1 MEITERKKRFDN
13 YVSTKALEGYT
24 VVDKNNEGLT
34 AVLKREGEKI
44 NNTLHFILTLLTC
57 VWGIVWLVLYSKAKK
72 NSTIR
77 VSIDDS
83 GNLVEEEVN
92 K

>member
-1 MEITERKKRFDN
+1 MEIPERKKRFDN
-13 YVSTKALEGYT
+13 YVSTKALEGYI
-24 VVDKNNEGLT
+24 VVDKNSESLT

-44 NNTLHFILTLLTC
+44 NNILHFFLTLITC
-57 VWGIVWLVLYSKAKK
+57 FWGVVWYIKYSKAKK

-83 GNLVEEEVN
+83 GNLIEEEIN

>member
-1 MEITERKKRFDN
+1 MEIPERKKRFDN
-13 YVSTKALEGYT
+13 YVSTKALEGYI
-24 VVDKNNEGLT
+24 VVDKNSESLT

-44 NNTLHFILTLLTC
+44 NNTVHFILTLFTC
-57 VWGIVWLVLYSKAKK
+57 FWGIVWYIKYSKAKK

-83 GNLVEEEVN
+83 GNLIEEEIN

>member
-1 MEITERKKRFDN
+1 M
-13 YVSTKALEGYT
+13 
-24 VVDKNNEGLT
+24 
-34 AVLKREGEKI
+34 KREGEKI

-57 VWGIVWLVLYSKAKK
+57 VWGVVWLILYSKAKK